1 MLNTTHTI
9 PTLNLACRRLRHHA
23 ARLLITV
30 FSAALLSS
38 ACTSVPAPAGPPVK
52 DAVPGS
58 SKIDLRLD
66 SVIYEDGDDIQVV
79 LDFGERTPPEA
90 ADVLLVGSKSEDV
103 EVLRLLRDTGNR
115 LVSTGRTVLGS
126 GGNDV
131 GDGTLSLSSKEMFT
145 ALYFIDRNDPAFA
158 DSEVTV
164 IADFGILAGDIVD
177 MGAIEVVSDLAL
189 SEDELDPVPGGKR
202 IGTVLPRGG
211 LPVQIATDELLLF
224 TDDSKL
230 LEAFL
235 AESEGAVVRS
245 ETVFGKDG
253 EESDAKA
260 YLVRVDPM
268 LVGPRDLP
276 TLRDFLGEEA
286 DLRVSNDEVAGIYA
300 SALHYMLEGYPV
312 AVNPK
317 LQFHGAPAIT
327 TTEANNSG
335 AAMRTRSATPE
346 PCVPGS
352 GNPCVLN
359 VPAMWAFNALWD
371 GDDREIQ
378 VAVLD
383 QGFADVPNIRAP
395 GGAPRV
401 ECDMTASAGPDCGP
415 GRAIGAPTVGNSFFG
430 DKTWHGTGVATV
442 IGGIVNNGIE
452 VVGVGG
458 QVATPAYYKY
468 DLAGYAFEIG
478 SGFRKATDDGAACI
492 NISGGYPCNILT
504 NIGPDFNICSAGGR
518 TGLCSAIAGTLAVA
532 VGVSCGAASVLDFF
546 LPGAG
551 ALVCATAA
559 TGATFSTAAC
569 FSTLAFGDLAG
580 VMQSGAYYATYRGVP
595 IVTSAG
601 NSLNPES
608 LPPVIRD
615 YVDLSDQ
622 TVDNWRTVPAAFH
635 NVITVGA
642 VDSGTLDN
650 VHFYGSLVDIWAP
663 IVSWYFGP
671 DDPADPSSPRT
682 RQSIGGTS
690 AAAPYVA
697 GVIAAMQSMNPD
709 LDPRTYDPEADF
721 GVSRA
726 ERAEIPGRIAALLTD
741 PANSFSNDELVAL
754 GFSDQP
760 AERRLLVNPLL
771 ALQAAASERTFIP
784 FSDLSAAGFDA
795 SLNFS
800 ELLAGEAMDTADTAR
815 PIAFSTPE
823 TGTILTIPGEGA
835 ASSPVDVDWYTFTM
849 PSDTNPNRFF
859 ETAVTI
865 VFPVDPNGDTVGL
878 QQTLGGSSTLIR
890 RGSSNAY
897 KVVAQQSRQ
906 VWIRLGSGS
915 GDNVYRITVDEP
927 QLATPDVQIVKP
939 IARPEHCDTN
949 MELEAEVG
957 YPSFP
962 VLAIP
967 DGEIEW
973 LLDGVSLGYGRRI
986 NQRLPVGV
994 HELSVRAYGD
1004 DSVGDTMDVN
1014 VVDCPGLPPEAQILT
1029 PGDGIDE
1036 YASEW
1041 DANGYYL
1048 EVPLSALAY
1057 DRDAGGT
1064 VTVQWTTSHGDIQ
1077 PGGATLA
1084 TEANAT
1090 VRLYTHCGSGFGTA
1104 EHEVVLTVEDEDENV
1119 AQDRVVVVVR
1129 VLC

>member
-1 MLNTTHTI
+1 
-9 PTLNLACRRLRHHA
+9 
-23 ARLLITV
+23 
-30 FSAALLSS
+30 
-38 ACTSVPAPAGPPVK
+38 
-52 DAVPGS
+52 
-58 SKIDLRLD
+58 
-66 SVIYEDGDDIQVV
+66 
-79 LDFGERTPPEA
+79 
-90 ADVLLVGSKSEDV
+90 
-103 EVLRLLRDTGNR
+103 
-115 LVSTGRTVLGS
+115 
-126 GGNDV
+126 
-131 GDGTLSLSSKEMFT
+131 
-145 ALYFIDRNDPAFA
+145 
-158 DSEVTV
+158 
-164 IADFGILAGDIVD
+164 
-177 MGAIEVVSDLAL
+177 
-189 SEDELDPVPGGKR
+189 
-202 IGTVLPRGG
+202 
-211 LPVQIATDELLLF
+211 
-224 TDDSKL
+224 
-230 LEAFL
+230 
-235 AESEGAVVRS
+235 
-245 ETVFGKDG
+245 
-253 EESDAKA
+253 
-260 YLVRVDPM
+260 
-268 LVGPRDLP
+268 
-276 TLRDFLGEEA
+276 
-286 DLRVSNDEVAGIYA
+286 
-300 SALHYMLEGYPV
+300 
-312 AVNPK
+312 
-317 LQFHGAPAIT
+317 
-327 TTEANNSG
+327 
-335 AAMRTRSATPE
+335 
-346 PCVPGS
+346 
-352 GNPCVLN
+352 
-359 VPAMWAFNALWD
+359 
-371 GDDREIQ
+371 
-378 VAVLD
+378 
-383 QGFADVPNIRAP
+383 
-395 GGAPRV
+395 
-401 ECDMTASAGPDCGP
+401 
-415 GRAIGAPTVGNSFFG
+415 
-430 DKTWHGTGVATV
+430 
-442 IGGIVNNGIE
+442 
-452 VVGVGG
+452 
-458 QVATPAYYKY
+458 
-468 DLAGYAFEIG
+468 
-478 SGFRKATDDGAACI
+478 
-492 NISGGYPCNILT
+492 
-504 NIGPDFNICSAGGR
+504 DFNICSAGGR

-957 YPSFP
+957 YPSSP

-1048 EVPLSALAY
+1048 EVPLSALA
-1057 DRDAGGT
+1057 
-1064 VTVQWTTSHGDIQ
+1064 S
-1077 PGGATLA
+1077 
-1084 TEANAT
+1084 
-1090 VRLYTHCGSGFGTA
+1090 
-1104 EHEVVLTVEDEDENV
+1104 
-1119 AQDRVVVVVR
+1119 
-1129 VLC
+1129 